1 MKLNI
6 KLSLALIASA
16 MMAVSCGGSGGGG
29 SESESTETSEST
41 NSTPTPEPQEEVN
54 LEEKY
59 KDDPIF
65 IRGVELMQQNDC
77 PSCHMIERKIV
88 GPSYADVAAKYE
100 STEENVE
107 LLAGRVIAG
116 NVGVWGEIPMP
127 AHPALS
133 EDDAKDMVRYVLLL
147 KK

>member
-1 MKLNI
+1 MKLNL
-6 KLSLALIASA
+6 KLSLALIAGS
-16 MMAVSCGGSGGGG
+16 MMAVSCGGSGG
-29 SESESTETSEST
+29 SSESTSSS
-41 NSTPTPEPQEEVN
+41 NTPPAPEPAKEIS

-65 IRGVELMQQNDC
+65 IRGVELMKQNDC

-100 STEENVE
+100 TTDENVE
-107 LLAGRVIAG
+107 MLAGRVIAG

-133 EDDAKDMVRYVLLL
+133 KEDAEDMVRYVLLL

>member
-1 MKLNI
+1 MKLNL
-6 KLSLALIASA
+6 KLSLALIAGS
-16 MMAVSCGGSGGGG
+16 MMAVSCGGSGNS
-29 SESESTETSEST
+29 SESASSS
-41 NSTPTPEPQEEVN
+41 SAPAAPEPVKEIS

-65 IRGVELMQQNDC
+65 IRGVELMKQNDC

-100 STEENVE
+100 TTEENVE
-107 LLAGRVIAG
+107 MLAGRVIAG

-133 EDDAKDMVRYVLLL
+133 EDDAKDLVRYVLLL